1 MAVPNRKDEKTT
13 LLFLIFPACP
23 FPKHDRRMTAWIE
36 QLFRRE
42 TDALAARLGASVR
55 SGDLDA
61 IFREAGLLR
70 LRIAEAIK
78 ETPEQAGPGEW
89 DELIEIQAQWN
100 AALDGRLRDA
110 MAALIARRTD
120 AASRDGLTGLRNR
133 AAFDAQLRDE
143 FARARRYHRPL
154 SLVLMDVDGFK
165 SVNDRHGHLAGDEA
179 LAHVARIIRSSL
191 RSSDAVF
198 RYGGDEFAAIC
209 PETPG
214 NAMANVLGRL
224 ESRIRSWAAEN
235 LAAET
240 IGISWGVASIPASI
254 SVNGGMEV
262 TNERELIR
270 IADEQLYLCKREHHK
285 HLAARR

>member
-1 MAVPNRKDEKTT
+1 
-13 LLFLIFPACP
+13 
-23 FPKHDRRMTAWIE
+23 MTAWIE